1 MNWQAIL
8 LSIISIVLTALVSWG
23 AERLIALI
31 NSKLANSKYAKYLTS
46 IVDVV
51 TRAVKTTYQTY
62 VETLKDKNMFTPDA
76 QKEAL
81 SKAGEMA
88 LAQLTDDS
96 KKWIQTNFGD
106 VKTWIANTIESVIYD
121 LKNKSAGES
130 ANENS

>member
-1 MNWQAIL
+1 MDWQAIL
-8 LSIISIVLTALVSWG
+8 LSIIGIVLTALVSWG

-46 IVDVV
+46 AVDVI

-62 VETLKDKNMFTPDA
+62 VQSLKDKNMFTAEA

-96 KKWIQTNFGD
+96 KKWIESNFGD
-106 VKTWIANTIESVIYD
+106 IKTWISNTIESVIYD
-121 LKNKSAGES
+121 LKNKTISES
-130 ANENS
+130 TNGNA

>member
-8 LSIISIVLTALVSWG
+8 LSAIGIVLTALVSWS

-46 IVDVV
+46 IVDVI

-62 VETLKDKNMFTPDA
+62 VETLKNKDMFTAEA

-81 SKAGEMA
+81 SRAGEMA
-88 LAQLTDDS
+88 LSQLTEDS
-96 KKWIQTNFGD
+96 KKWIATNFGD
-106 VKTWIANTIESVIYD
+106 VKQWISNTIESVIYD
-121 LKNKSAGES
+121 LKNKPSGES
-130 ANENS
+130 TNEGA

>member
-46 IVDVV
+46 SVDVV

-62 VETLKDKNMFTPDA
+62 VETLKDKNMFTADA

-121 LKNKSAGES
+121 LKNKPAGES

>member
-62 VETLKDKNMFTPDA
+62 VETLKDKNMFTADA

-106 VKTWIANTIESVIYD
+106 VKTWIANTIVSVYD
-121 LKNKSAGES
+121 LKNKPAGES

>member
-31 NSKLANSKYAKYLTS
+31 NSKLANTKYAKYLTS
-46 IVDVV
+46 VVDII

-62 VETLKDKNMFTPDA
+62 VEALKDKNMFTPDA

-88 LAQLTDDS
+88 LAQLSDDS
-96 KKWIQTNFGD
+96 KKWIETNFGD
-106 VKTWIANTIESVIYD
+106 VKKWVANTIESVIYD
-121 LKNKSAGES
+121 LKNKPSGES
-130 ANENS
+130 ANEGA

>member
-1 MNWQAIL
+1 MDWQAIL

-31 NSKLANSKYAKYLTS
+31 NSKLANTKYAKYLTS
-46 IVDVV
+46 AVDVI

-62 VETLKDKNMFTPDA
+62 VQSLKDKDMFTPEA

-81 SKAGEMA
+81 AQAGEMA

-96 KKWIQTNFGD
+96 KKWIESNFGD
-106 VKTWIANTIESVIYD
+106 IKTWISNTIESVIYD
-121 LKNKSAGES
+121 LKNKTTSES
-130 ANENS
+130 TNENA